1 MEAVNIPLVRKII
14 EVGTSKA
21 VTIPK
26 DWLEYYEKEYGR
38 PIEEVAIEVDEVLKI
53 YPLIPKQ
60 NDSRKDNVKR
70 Q

>member
-1 MEAVNIPLVRKII
+1 MEVADIPLVRKII
-14 EVGTSKA
+14 EVGNSKA

-53 YPLIPKQ
+53 YPLILKQ
-60 NDSRKDNVKR
+60 NDNKEDSIKT